1 MSNCQCFHFSS
12 VIDFVI
18 LKHSAPLSVSFDIK
32 YFLLRIIM
40 GVEHNCKTSNCAW
53 HIVKTSYVL
62 NVKIIFVILFHLF
75 SEKANKYY
83 SSNCFVEIHC
93 LELHNFCGLLK
104 KENSCN
110 KLLIVSPKL
119 IIWVNHLR
127 IMFL

>member
-1 MSNCQCFHFSS
+1 
-12 VIDFVI
+12 
-18 LKHSAPLSVSFDIK
+18 
-32 YFLLRIIM
+32 M

-119 IIWVNHLR
+119 II
-127 IMFL
+127 